1 MYLSMKTQLLE
12 SKPKTSFTCIN
23 VCWPLNCQCWRT
35 LAENL
40 SLRKVRQQCRCY
52 FYLLESKPRHYESF
66 TLAVWK
72 FCNYIAAACS
82 SFHFNRLAN
91 TGSSIA
97 SRLIKQIST
106 CTQLSK
112 KLLSLLNY
120 KERTLQLA
128 DFSWVQAL
136 SHQSERTRAVARLM
150 GEWFVGSCYK
160 YAQYT
165 LFFSLL
171 SLKPGQAGT
180 RQWQQ
185 PKVIHYGFGYIFSST
200 VSWTGLWNIH
210 ERLP

>member
-1 MYLSMKTQLLE
+1 MRVSLWQFGSFAITLQQLVHH
-12 SKPKTSFTCIN
+12 FT
-23 VCWPLNCQCWRT
+23 
-35 LAENL
+35 
-40 SLRKVRQQCRCY
+40 
-52 FYLLESKPRHYESF
+52 
-66 TLAVWK
+66 
-72 FCNYIAAACS
+72 
-82 SFHFNRLAN
+82 FNRLAN
-91 TGSSIA
+91 MGSSVA

-128 DFSWVQAL
+128 DFSGVQAL
-136 SHQSERTRAVARLM
+136 SHQPERTRAVARLM

-185 PKVIHYGFGYIFSST
+185 PKVIHYGFGYIFFPLSPGQDSGIFMRGSPRELT
-200 VSWTGLWNIH
+200 QGFYSVQ
-210 ERLP
+210 